1 MTTLTITHTH
11 PEGTLID
18 GTARGDGSAPA
29 LKANRWRWSRNLGAW
44 YIPGS
49 RDHHAR
55 DWQIRATA
63 EALREAGFE
72 VEVEVDNTPR
82 ATADV
87 QADKVARASAR
98 ADALDAKS
106 ERLEAT
112 SEARH
117 GAARQIADGIPFG
130 QPILVGHHSERRA
143 RRDAER
149 IHNNMRAAVDADAAA
164 RETARRAEA
173 ARANTRPESPATTA
187 NRLDKLRADL
197 RRIQRHRDGYTVVQG
212 RTVIAEVNGATGD
225 QHTYYDTE
233 AARLQEQITYWE
245 QVREQQIADGLTVD
259 TSTARAGDLVKVHG
273 SDWWRIKRVNPK
285 TFTVTWGHSEIRVP
299 HHNVTALRAADGTQN
314 DR

>member
-49 RDHHAR
+49 RDHNAR
-55 DWQIRATA
+55 DWQIRSTA
-63 EALREAGFE
+63 EALREADFE
-72 VEVEVDNTPR
+72 VEVHTDNTPR

-87 QADKVARASAR
+87 QADKVARAAAR

-106 ERLEAT
+106 ERLETT

-117 GAARQIADGIPFG
+117 SAARQIADGIPFG
-130 QPILVGHHSERRA
+130 QPILVGHHSEGRA

-149 IHNNMRAAVDADAAA
+149 IHSNMRAAVDADAAA
-164 RETARRAEA
+164 HEASRRADS

-197 RRIQRHRDGYTVVQG
+197 RRIERHRDGYTVVQG
-212 RTVIAEVNGATGD
+212 RTVVARVNGATGD
-225 QHTYYDTE
+225 QHAYYEVE
-233 AARLQEQITYWE
+233 AAHLREQIAYWE
-245 QVREQQIADGLTVD
+245 QIRERQTADGLTLD
-259 TSTARAGDLVKVHG
+259 TSAARAGDFIKVHRSG
-273 SDWWRIKRVNPK
+273 WWRIKRVNPK
-285 TFTVTWGHSEIRVP
+285 TFTVTSGHSQVRVP
-299 HHNVTALRAADGTQN
+299 HHNVTALRAAGAPQID
-314 DR
+314 D

>member
-11 PEGTLID
+11 TEGTLID
-18 GTARGDGSAPA
+18 GTSRGDGSSPA
-29 LKANRWRWSRNLGAW
+29 LKANRWRWSRNLGSW

-55 DWQIRATA
+55 DWQIRSTV
-63 EALREAGFE
+63 EALQDAGFE

-87 QADKVARASAR
+87 QEDKRARAAAR
-98 ADALDAKS
+98 AEALDAKS
-106 ERLEAT
+106 ERQEAV

-117 GAARQIADGIPFG
+117 AAARQIADGIPFG

-149 IHNNMRAAVDADAAA
+149 IHSHMRAAVDAGATAQ
-164 RETARRAEA
+164 ETSRRAAA

-187 NRLDKLRADL
+187 NRLDKLRAEL
-197 RRIQRHRDGYTVVQG
+197 RRIERLRDGYTVVQG
-212 RTVIAEVNGATGD
+212 RTVIAEVSGSHGD
-225 QHTYYDTE
+225 QHARYDAE
-233 AARLQEQITYWE
+233 AEHLHEQITYWE
-245 QVREQQIADGLTVD
+245 QIREQQIADGLTVD
-259 TSTARAGDLVKVHG
+259 TSAARAGDLIQVRG

-285 TFTVTWGHSEIRVP
+285 TFTATWGHSEVRIP
-299 HHNVTALRAADGTQN
+299 HHNVTALRAADGTQI